1 MYRNMLLR
9 AECTRLYSKN
19 IRLTRFEF
27 HQGLL
32 EGMMTNSAS
41 GAEAI
46 AAAERNAD
54 LLTAR
59 AASGDPSAIPSICRI
74 ASATHYSAGK
84 FEISLIAPFNV
95 HSLDLCLKFVY

>member
-1 MYRNMLLR
+1 VQKFASRGRIYPSNLKNM
-9 AECTRLYSKN
+9 
-19 IRLTRFEF
+19 RLTCFEF

-32 EGMMTNSAS
+32 EGMMTSTTS

-74 ASATHYSAGK
+74 SAATQYSSGK
-84 FEISLIAPFNV
+84 FETSLIAPFNF
-95 HSLDLCLKFVY
+95 HSLDLFLKFVY

>member
-1 MYRNMLLR
+1 M
-9 AECTRLYSKN
+9 S
-19 IRLTRFEF
+19 
-27 HQGLL
+27 
-32 EGMMTNSAS
+32 NSAS

-74 ASATHYSAGK
+74 SAATHYPAGK
-84 FEISLIAPFNV
+84 FGISLNALFNV
-95 HSLDLCLKFVY
+95 HSLDLCLRFVFSLLLRCLDSLF